1 MIRRLLLLSLVAIG
15 LAPGTFVRTSVIQG
29 FDVPIT
35 LSVVDEPGAEPP
47 PGWTLEGVWEFKG
60 RGLLFGGY
68 SALLALEDGKM
79 QAFSDRGGS
88 FTFIQP
94 DSHQGTAPLSTRV
107 LAQQEV
113 NDIYQMVLFDIESAA
128 RDPDTGQYWLGFENT
143 HAFQR
148 YSASGDEE
156 GLRIIHEEVEWS
168 PNSGAEAMVRLA
180 DGRFLV
186 IPERIGQGDVTSALL
201 YPGDPIDGGAP
212 IEVPYSAPP
221 GDFSVTDAAQ
231 LPDGRIALLLRRVVW
246 SVPPFEARIALAEW
260 PSKGDKEAENPSLSP
275 KIALDLSAVAPPENY
290 EGLAIRERDDGT
302 LDLWLISDD
311 NRGVTQR
318 TLMVKVRFDPN
329 SSSTAAPTPNAADD
343 SETHKRRANKLAR
356 PLD

>member
-1 MIRRLLLLSLVAIG
+1 MIRRLLLLSLVAVG
-15 LAPGTFVRTSVIQG
+15 LAPGTFVRTPVILG

-35 LSVVDEPGAEPP
+35 LSVVDEPGENPP
-47 PGWTLEGVWEFKG
+47 TGWTLEGVWEFKG

-79 QAFSDRGGS
+79 QAFSDRGGRFS
-88 FTFIQP
+88 FVQP
-94 DSHQGTAPLSTRV
+94 DRDQGPAPLATRV
-107 LAQQEV
+107 LAEQPV

-128 RDPDTGQYWLGFENT
+128 RDPRTGQYWLGFENT

-156 GLRIIHEEVEWS
+156 GLRIIHEEVEWA
-168 PNSGAEAMVRLA
+168 PNSGAEAMVRLS

-201 YPGDPIDGGAP
+201 YPRDPTNGEAP
-212 IEVPYSAPP
+212 IEVLYTAPP

-246 SVPPFEARIALAEW
+246 GLPPFEARIALADW
-260 PSKGDKEAENPSLSP
+260 PGSGDGEAESLSLSP
-275 KIALDLSAVAPPENY
+275 QIALDLSAVAPPENY
-290 EGLAIRERDDGT
+290 EGLAVRERSDGA
-302 LDLWLISDD
+302 LDLWVISDD

-318 TLMVKVRFDPN
+318 TLMVKLGFDPTF
-329 SSSTAAPTPNAADD
+329 SSNAAAASKVEDK
-343 SETHKRRANKLAR
+343 SQRHKKAR
-356 PLD
+356 E